1 MIGRDPWAVSAD
13 DYPSTAPAAEQLR
26 HLLRW
31 AILAP
36 SIHNTQPWLFRLQE
50 DAVELFADTRRT
62 LRVVDPERRQ
72 LFMSCGAALF
82 NLRIAIR
89 RFGRADL
96 VDYGADPA
104 RSSFIAR
111 VRLGPAIPSAEAD
124 LRLFDAIPQRRTNR
138 RPFAVRSIGQELGDD
153 LAREAARQGAWL
165 TRLAPG
171 ARAEIAALVAEADRR
186 QFADDAFRSE
196 LARWLVPPGSGRADG
211 IPFYRT
217 GRGSRTPHAV
227 TLLVRSFDIGGDVA
241 ARGEQLDSGSPFL
254 ALLGTDHDEA
264 ADWVAAGEAMQA
276 VLLRAASLGISA
288 SFLNQGLEIP
298 ELRGRIGRL
307 AERDGW
313 PQLLLRMGYGPPIP
327 ATPRRPLDQ
336 VLLP

>member
-1 MIGRDPWAVSAD
+1 M
-13 DYPSTAPAAEQLR
+13 
-26 HLLRW
+26 
-31 AILAP
+31 
-36 SIHNTQPWLFRLQE
+36 
-50 DAVELFADTRRT
+50 
-62 LRVVDPERRQ
+62 
-72 LFMSCGAALF
+72 
-82 NLRIAIR
+82 R

-96 VDYGADPA
+96 VDYGSDPG
-104 RSSFIAR
+104 RSGFIAR
-111 VRLGPAIPSAEAD
+111 VRLGPAIQSAPAD
-124 LRLFDAIPQRRTNR
+124 IRLFDAIPQRRTNR
-138 RPFAVRSIGQELGDD
+138 RSFAVRAIGQELGDD

-211 IPFYRT
+211 IPFYRSD
-217 GRGSRTPHAV
+217 RGTRTPNAV
-227 TLLVRSFDIGGDVA
+227 SLMIRSFDIGGDVA
-241 ARGEQLDSGSPFL
+241 ARDGQLDTGSPLL

-276 VLLRAASLGISA
+276 VLLRAAGLGISA

-307 AERDGW
+307 AEHDGW
-313 PQLLLRMGYGPPIP
+313 PQLLLRMGFGPPVP
-327 ATPRRPLDQ
+327 PTPRRPLDQ
-336 VLLP
+336 VLLPLP